1 MYFLKLQTG
10 KPRFIPICHPESD
23 TAVPRLPPRR
33 PLRQEGRQQLK
44 QNFRIPGSIPVDFHV
59 LPCYIMVNM
68 NENPYRLCR
77 LLLIVTVIFT
87 SLGNLTAA
95 ISSPTWSEEA
105 EFLEKGFALAKTT
118 EIARAAGVTHAMLH
132 YYFRTKEKL
141 FERIFREKVRLLA
154 ESLAATFDSGR
165 PFMEQVAAL
174 AGAHFDFVAANP
186 CLPMFIL
193 REIHLNK
200 ERREVYL
207 PLLVA
212 PLQAT
217 ISEVGKQLEAAAR
230 RGEIRSLRTSDLM
243 FSIASLNVM
252 TFVGLPIAKEA
263 FGMDDEDV
271 RQFVAQRRAENIE
284 VVLSRLRK

>member
-1 MYFLKLQTG
+1 MDFLKINFSFVKTNNTVKQ
-10 KPRFIPICHPESD
+10 RSCM
-23 TAVPRLPPRR
+23 
-33 PLRQEGRQQLK
+33 GRGDHTEQAIL
-44 QNFRIPGSIPVDFHV
+44 
-59 LPCYIMVNM
+59 
-68 NENPYRLCR
+68 E
-77 LLLIVTVIFT
+77 
-87 SLGNLTAA
+87 AA
-95 ISSPTWSEEA
+95 EA

-252 TFVGLPIAKEA
+252 TFAGLPIAKEA